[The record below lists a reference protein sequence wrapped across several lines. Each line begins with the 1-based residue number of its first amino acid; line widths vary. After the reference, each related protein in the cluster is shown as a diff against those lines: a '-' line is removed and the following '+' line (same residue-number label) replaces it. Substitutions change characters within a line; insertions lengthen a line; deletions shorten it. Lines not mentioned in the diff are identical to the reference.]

1 MRRVRPSPGT
11 QLALF
16 SEFTYHPFI
25 TDREGDRD
33 TAFMLQLELKGLAS
47 VGSSVESLLQD
58 GILGYQ

>member
-1 MRRVRPSPGT
+1 MTLRAIS
-11 QLALF
+11 
-16 SEFTYHPFI
+16 